1 MHDRMYGS
9 DRRVDADW
17 RVIKQLWPFLL
28 SFKGRVLLAMA
39 LLIGAKIANVWV
51 PIALKYII
59 DALDPSVQ
67 GGSDTQG
74 QLNALITLPLALL
87 LGYGVLRFSS
97 VFFSELRDA
106 VFGRVAERTLSN
118 VALSVFE
125 HLHKLD
131 LEFHL
136 SRRTGGLTRDIERGT
151 TGISFLLR
159 SVVFSVVPILIEVAL
174 VAAVLF
180 VKFDPIFAFVT
191 VASVVGYVLFS
202 VWVTEWR
209 TEFVRTANLK
219 DSAANSKAIDS
230 LLNFE
235 TVKYFNNESYEA
247 NRYADSLAERENAK
261 VKNHLSLATL
271 NSGQAL
277 IIGGSITLM
286 MVLAAQ
292 RVVDGEMTLGDLAMV
307 NAFMIQ
313 VFIPLNVL
321 GFVYREIKRCLADVE
336 SMFKLLNA
344 TPRIQ
349 DAPDAE
355 ALPEKADGITF
366 DHVDFAYHED
376 RPILRNVNFVVHPG
390 EKVAIVGPSGAGK
403 STIARLL
410 FRFYEPQQGAIYIG
424 ERNIAKVTQES
435 LRRALGVV
443 PQDTVLFNDTLLEN
457 IRYGRPDATQE
468 EVEAAVE
475 HAYLK
480 SFIKSLPKGYDTQV
494 GERGL
499 KVSGGEKQRIAIA
512 RTILK
517 NPRIMIFDEATS
529 SLDSESEKAILKAL
543 NKIAARKT
551 TVVIAHRLS
560 TIVDADRILVLK
572 EGKIVEQGNH
582 AQLME
587 KKGDYARL
595 WQMQQHEETD
605 E

>member
-9 DRRVDADW
+9 ANRVDADW

-28 SFKGRVLLAMA
+28 SFKGRVVLAMV
-39 LLIGAKIANVWV
+39 LLIGAKVANVWV
-51 PIALKYII
+51 PIALKYIV
-59 DALDPSVQ
+59 DSLDPSLQ
-67 GGSDTQG
+67 GSSTQG
-74 QLNALITLPLALL
+74 QVTAMLTLPLAMLL
-87 LGYGVLRFSS
+87 AYGVLRFSS

-106 VFGRVAERTLSN
+106 VFGRVAERTLSD
-118 VALSVFE
+118 VALSVFK
-125 HLHKLD
+125 HLHRLD

-151 TGISFLLR
+151 SGISFLLR
-159 SVVFSVVPILIEVAL
+159 SVVFSVVPILIEVAM

-180 VKFDPIFAFVT
+180 VKFDPVFALIT
-191 VASVVGYVLFS
+191 IGSVVAYVGFS

-277 IIGGSITLM
+277 IIAGSITLM
-286 MVLAAQ
+286 MVLASQ
-292 RVVDGEMTLGDLAMV
+292 RVISGDMTLGDLAMV

-313 VFIPLNVL
+313 VFIPLNIL

-344 TPRIQ
+344 SPRVK
-349 DAPDAE
+349 DAE
-355 ALPEKADGITF
+355 DAIDLPEKADGLSF

-376 RPILRNVNFVVHPG
+376 RPILKNVNFVVQPG

-403 STIARLL
+403 STIGRLL
-410 FRFYEPQQGAIYIG
+410 FRFYEPLQGAITIG
-424 ERNIAKVTQES
+424 EKNIASVTQES
-435 LRRALGVV
+435 LRKALGVV

-457 IRYGRPDATQE
+457 IRYGRPEATQE
-468 EVEAAVE
+468 EVEAAAE

-480 SFIKSLPKGYDTQV
+480 SFIKSLPKGYQTQV

-517 NPRIMIFDEATS
+517 NPRILLFDEATS

-543 NKIAARKT
+543 KKVAANKT
-551 TVVIAHRLS
+551 TIIIAHRLS

-572 EGKIVEQGNH
+572 DGKIVEQGNH
-582 AQLME
+582 AALLE
-587 KKGDYARL
+587 KKGEYAKL
-595 WQMQQHEETD
+595 WQMQQHETED
-605 E
+605 

>member
-9 DRRVDADW
+9 ANRVDADW

-28 SFKGRVLLAMA
+28 SFKGRVVLAMV
-39 LLIGAKIANVWV
+39 LLIGAKVANVWV
-51 PIALKYII
+51 PIALKYIV
-59 DALDPSVQ
+59 DSLDPSLQ
-67 GGSDTQG
+67 GSSTQG
-74 QLNALITLPLALL
+74 QVTAMLTLPLAMLL
-87 LGYGVLRFSS
+87 AYGVLRFSS

-106 VFGRVAERTLSN
+106 VFGRVAERTLSD
-118 VALSVFE
+118 VALSVFK
-125 HLHKLD
+125 HLHRLD

-151 TGISFLLR
+151 SGISFLLR
-159 SVVFSVVPILIEVAL
+159 SVVFSVVPILIEVAM

-180 VKFDPIFAFVT
+180 VKFDPVFALIT
-191 VASVVGYVLFS
+191 IGSVVAYVGFS

-277 IIGGSITLM
+277 IIAGSITLM
-286 MVLAAQ
+286 MVLASQ
-292 RVVDGEMTLGDLAMV
+292 RVISGDMTLGDLAMV

-313 VFIPLNVL
+313 VFIPLNIL

-344 TPRIQ
+344 SPRVK
-349 DAPDAE
+349 DAE
-355 ALPEKADGITF
+355 DAIDLPEKADGLSF

-376 RPILRNVNFVVHPG
+376 RPILKNVNFVVQPG

-403 STIARLL
+403 STIGRLL
-410 FRFYEPQQGAIYIG
+410 FRFYEPQQGAITIG
-424 ERNIAKVTQES
+424 EKNIASVTQES
-435 LRRALGVV
+435 LRKALGVV

-457 IRYGRPDATQE
+457 IRYGRPEASQE
-468 EVEAAVE
+468 EVEAAAE

-480 SFIKSLPKGYDTQV
+480 SFIKSLPKGYQTQV

-517 NPRIMIFDEATS
+517 NPRILLFDEATS

-543 NKIAARKT
+543 KKVAANKT
-551 TVVIAHRLS
+551 TIIIAHRLS

-572 EGKIVEQGNH
+572 DGKIVEQGNH
-582 AQLME
+582 AALLE
-587 KKGDYARL
+587 KKGEYAKL
-595 WQMQQHEETD
+595 WQMQQHETED
-605 E
+605 

>member
-9 DRRVDADW
+9 ANRVDADW

-28 SFKGRVLLAMA
+28 SFKGRVVLAMV
-39 LLIGAKIANVWV
+39 LLIGAKVANVWV
-51 PIALKYII
+51 PIALKYIV
-59 DALDPSVQ
+59 DSLDPSLQ
-67 GGSDTQG
+67 GSSTQG
-74 QLNALITLPLALL
+74 QVTAMLTLPLAMLL
-87 LGYGVLRFSS
+87 AYGVLRFSS

-106 VFGRVAERTLSN
+106 VFGRVAERTLSD
-118 VALSVFE
+118 VALSVFK
-125 HLHKLD
+125 HLHRLD

-151 TGISFLLR
+151 SGISFLLR
-159 SVVFSVVPILIEVAL
+159 SVVFSVVPILIEVAM

-180 VKFDPIFAFVT
+180 VKFDPVFALIT
-191 VASVVGYVLFS
+191 IGSVVAYVGFS

-277 IIGGSITLM
+277 IIAGSITLM
-286 MVLAAQ
+286 MVLASQ
-292 RVVDGEMTLGDLAMV
+292 RVISGDMTLGDLAMV

-313 VFIPLNVL
+313 VFIPLNIL

-344 TPRIQ
+344 SPRVK
-349 DAPDAE
+349 DAE
-355 ALPEKADGITF
+355 DAIELPEKADGLSF

-376 RPILRNVNFVVHPG
+376 RPILKNVNFVVQPG

-403 STIARLL
+403 STIGRLL
-410 FRFYEPQQGAIYIG
+410 FRFYEPQQGAITIG
-424 ERNIAKVTQES
+424 EKNIASVTQES
-435 LRRALGVV
+435 LRKALGVV

-457 IRYGRPDATQE
+457 IRYGRPEASQE
-468 EVEAAVE
+468 EVEAAAE

-480 SFIKSLPKGYDTQV
+480 SFIKSLPKGYQTQV

-517 NPRIMIFDEATS
+517 NPRILLFDEATS

-543 NKIAARKT
+543 KKVAANKT
-551 TVVIAHRLS
+551 TIIIAHRLS

-572 EGKIVEQGNH
+572 DGKIVEQGNH
-582 AQLME
+582 AALLE
-587 KKGDYARL
+587 KKGEYAKL
-595 WQMQQHEETD
+595 WQMQQHETED
-605 E
+605 